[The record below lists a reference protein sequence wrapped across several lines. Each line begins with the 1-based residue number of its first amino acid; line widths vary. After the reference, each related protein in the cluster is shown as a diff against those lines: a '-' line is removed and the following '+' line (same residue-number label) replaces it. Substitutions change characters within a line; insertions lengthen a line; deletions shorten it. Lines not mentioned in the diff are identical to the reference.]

1 MTSVDEATRERYAD
15 LLWAQPGWLLS
26 ARAWIA
32 QHTGIAGEIE
42 QVHLRP
48 WSTVLRVPTGEGDLF
63 FKAASISGAFEPA
76 LTLLLAERVPER
88 IAEPVAADLDRGWM
102 LTRDAGTRLR
112 ELLHSAADLHH
123 WTTLLPAYA
132 ELQIELASEADRLLR
147 LGVPDRRLSRIPEVL
162 ATLLD
167 DTDALEVDL
176 PEGLTSAEL
185 ARMHEELPTIAAM
198 CAELAAFGI
207 PETIQHDD
215 LHDGNV
221 FVRDGRHVFFDWGDS
236 CVSHPFHTL
245 VVTLRSVAMRFDLE
259 PGGDE
264 VLRLRDAY
272 LEPFGSFAEPATLGK
287 AFAVAYRVG
296 TIGRTLAWHTY
307 VREPGLK
314 DYSELAGGVPYGL
327 QRYLE
332 NGPIGTWRWE

>member
-1 MTSVDEATRERYAD
+1 MKRRESDTQICCGRSRSGSSQRARGSSST
-15 LLWAQPGWLLS
+15 PG
-26 ARAWIA
+26 
-32 QHTGIAGEIE
+32 
-42 QVHLRP
+42 
-48 WSTVLRVPTGEGDLF
+48 LRV
-63 FKAASISGAFEPA
+63 
-76 LTLLLAERVPER
+76 
-88 IAEPVAADLDRGWM
+88 
-102 LTRDAGTRLR
+102 
-112 ELLHSAADLHH
+112 
-123 WTTLLPAYA
+123 
-132 ELQIELASEADRLLR
+132 
-147 LGVPDRRLSRIPEVL
+147 
-162 ATLLD
+162 
-167 DTDALEVDL
+167 
-176 PEGLTSAEL
+176 
-185 ARMHEELPTIAAM
+185 
-198 CAELAAFGI
+198 
-207 PETIQHDD
+207 
-215 LHDGNV
+215 DGNG
-221 FVRDGRHVFFDWGDS
+221 FVRSGRHVFFDWGDS

-272 LEPFGSFAEPATLGK
+272 LEPFGSFAEPATLGN